1 VAQALV
7 AFDAPLE
14 AATFQGASMHTKLKS
29 LVATLALASFAAPA
43 SAQLIVGAES
53 NNPLDAV
60 WRIDVATGER
70 ALLFYGGSSALAVD
84 DAGGRIFSANFAQLS
99 QWNYGGGQ
107 SATVLGALQHASG
120 APFLP
125 TGLAYGGG
133 RLFATVQDLFCT
145 GSLFEVDLTTLI
157 ATPLPNTACLGWI
170 EALSFEPST
179 GEFVLQSD
187 SGHLMRMDILG
198 GGAPQLMGSIGFGL
212 DGGALGTNGAYYVMY
227 DQGGSTIDELDLA
240 TLAYTGSE
248 YWAPFY
254 GGVDNAGS
262 DWAPSLVVPPGPRVY
277 CEPTLAGSPPR
288 PTYTGL
294 PSASAGSGFAITH
307 APLSSSSRVQPH
319 ISLAGPAQAPFL
331 TGKRCLKLPVLRLPH
346 TSVTNGVH
354 SFDFNAYIASGV
366 NPALVAGQSVW
377 YQIVEVRPAIDTTI
391 LGPGVSFTI
400 LP

>member
-1 VAQALV
+1 
-7 AFDAPLE
+7 
-14 AATFQGASMHTKLKS
+14 MHSTLKS
-29 LVATLALASFAAPA
+29 LVATLALASFAAPS

-53 NNPLDAV
+53 TYALDAV

-107 SATVLGALQHASG
+107 SATVLGNLKYASG
-120 APFLP
+120 QPFRP
-125 TGLAYGGG
+125 SGLAYGGG
-133 RLFATVQDLFCT
+133 RLFATVDDIFCV
-145 GSLFEVDLTTLI
+145 GWLFEVDLTTLT
-157 ATPLPNTACLGWI
+157 ATQLPNTGCLGWV

-179 GEFVLQSD
+179 GQFVLQND
-187 SGHLMRMDILG
+187 NGQLYRVDILG
-198 GGAPQLMGSIGFGL
+198 GGVPQPIGFIGTGL
-212 DGGALGTNGAYYVMY
+212 DGGALGANGAYYVMD
-227 DQGGSTIDELDLA
+227 DQGDFPIERFDL
-240 TLAYTGSE
+240 TTNSYTGTT

-254 GGVDNAGS
+254 GTGDNAGA

-288 PTYTGL
+288 PTYTGS
-294 PSASAGSGFAITH
+294 PSASAGSGFTITH
-307 APLSSSSRVQPH
+307 ALISGGSVSRVHPH
-319 ISLAGPAQAPFL
+319 ISLVGPAQAPFL
-331 TGKRCLKLPVLRLPH
+331 TGKRCLKLPVLRLPPAQAVG
-346 TSVTNGVH
+346 SVHN
-354 SFDFNAYIASGV
+354 FDFNAYIASGV

-377 YQIVEVRPAIDTTI
+377 FQIVVVNPAFDSR

>member
-1 VAQALV
+1 
-7 AFDAPLE
+7 
-14 AATFQGASMHTKLKS
+14 MHTKLKS

-43 SAQLIVGAES
+43 TAQLIVGAES
-53 NNPLDAV
+53 NNSLDAV
-60 WRIDVATGER
+60 WRIDVASGER

-99 QWNYGGGQ
+99 QWNYGGGP
-107 SATVLGALQHASG
+107 SATVLGNLKYASG
-120 APFLP
+120 ALFRPA
-125 TGLAYGGG
+125 GLAYGGG
-133 RLFATVQDLFCT
+133 RLFATVEDLFCT
-145 GSLFEVDLTTLI
+145 GWLFEIDLTTLV
-157 ATPLPNTACLGWI
+157 ATPLPTTVCLSWV

-179 GEFVLQSD
+179 GEFVLQND
-187 SGHLMRMDILG
+187 TDRLYRMDILG

-227 DQGGSTIDELDLA
+227 DQGGTSIEELDLA
-240 TLAYTGSE
+240 TLGATGNK

-254 GGVDNAGS
+254 GTGDNAGA

-294 PSASAGSGFAITH
+294 PSASAGSGFTITH
-307 APLSSSSRVQPH
+307 APIASSSRVQPH
-319 ISLAGPAQAPFL
+319 ISLVGPAQAPFL

-346 TSVTNGVH
+346 AFVTSSVH
-354 SFDFNAYIASGV
+354 SLDFNAYIASGV

-377 YQIVEVRPAIDTTI
+377 FQIVEIRTALDTTT

>member
-1 VAQALV
+1 
-7 AFDAPLE
+7 
-14 AATFQGASMHTKLKS
+14 MHTKLKS

-43 SAQLIVGAES
+43 TAQLIVGAES
-53 NNPLDAV
+53 NNSLDAV
-60 WRIDVATGER
+60 WRIDVASGER

-99 QWNYGGGQ
+99 QWNYGAGP
-107 SATVLGALQHASG
+107 SATVLGNLKYASG
-120 APFLP
+120 ALFRPA
-125 TGLAYGGG
+125 GLAYGGG
-133 RLFATVQDLFCT
+133 RLFATVEDLFCT
-145 GSLFEVDLTTLI
+145 GWLFEIDLTTLV
-157 ATPLPNTACLGWI
+157 ATPLPTTVCLSWV

-179 GEFVLQSD
+179 GEFVLQND
-187 SGHLMRMDILG
+187 TDRLYRMDILG

-227 DQGGSTIDELDLA
+227 DQGGTSIEELDLA
-240 TLAYTGSE
+240 TLGATGNK

-254 GGVDNAGS
+254 GTGDNAGA

-277 CEPTLAGSPPR
+277 CEPTLVGSPPR

-294 PSASAGSGFAITH
+294 PSASAGSGFTITH
-307 APLSSSSRVQPH
+307 APIASSSRVQPH
-319 ISLAGPAQAPFL
+319 ISLVGPAQAPFL

-346 TSVTNGVH
+346 AFVTGGVH
-354 SFDFNAYIASGV
+354 SLDFNAYIASGV

-377 YQIVEVRPAIDTTI
+377 FQIVEIRTALDTTT

>member
-1 VAQALV
+1 
-7 AFDAPLE
+7 
-14 AATFQGASMHTKLKS
+14 MHTKLKS

-43 SAQLIVGAES
+43 TAQLIVGAES
-53 NNPLDAV
+53 NNSLDAV
-60 WRIDVATGER
+60 WRIDVASGER

-99 QWNYGGGQ
+99 QWNYGGGP
-107 SATVLGALQHASG
+107 SATVLGNLKYASG
-120 APFLP
+120 ALFRPA
-125 TGLAYGGG
+125 GLAYGGG
-133 RLFATVQDLFCT
+133 RLFATVEDLFCT
-145 GSLFEVDLTTLI
+145 GWLFEIDLTTLV
-157 ATPLPNTACLGWI
+157 ATPLPTTVCLSWV

-179 GEFVLQSD
+179 GEFVLQND
-187 SGHLMRMDILG
+187 TDRLYRMDILG

-227 DQGGSTIDELDLA
+227 DQGGTSIEELDLA
-240 TLAYTGSE
+240 TLGATGNK

-254 GGVDNAGS
+254 GTGDNAGA

-277 CEPTLAGSPPR
+277 CEPTLVGSPPR

-294 PSASAGSGFAITH
+294 PSASAGSGFTITH
-307 APLSSSSRVQPH
+307 APIASSSRVQPH
-319 ISLAGPAQAPFL
+319 ISLVGPAQAPFL

-346 TSVTNGVH
+346 AFVTSSVH

-377 YQIVEVRPAIDTTI
+377 FQIVEIRPALDATT